1 MHLDPI
7 MLYLVGAIFAVLVI
21 GMVMRSMRQPY
32 VIGYLIAGVFLG
44 PHGIGLIEDEA
55 LLSRLG
61 AIGVVLLLFFIGME
75 VSPVKLIA
83 KWKVA
88 VFGTLLQI
96 FISVGC
102 VLPLGMFLEWPIER
116 IILIGFVISLSST
129 AVVMKLLQDWEELD
143 SKVGQN
149 VLVILLA
156 QDLAVIPMLIL
167 LSTLGN
173 NQQSLDNIWL
183 QLIGAGVIALIVGY
197 ITKKETT
204 HLPFSKSIKFD
215 HEMQVFAALGICF
228 GLSLI
233 TGLVGLSTALGS
245 FVAGMLVGAAKETRW
260 VHHSL
265 ESFRIIFVALFFVS
279 IGMLVDLNFIASH
292 WYQTGALVILVV
304 LTNTFI
310 NGSILR
316 ILGDNWRDSIYAGA
330 LLSQIGEFSFV
341 LAAVGIQA
349 HIISDYGYQM
359 TIAVISISL
368 LISPPWVMLIKLI
381 LSRVK
386 TEHGTE

>member
-1 MHLDPI
+1 
-7 MLYLVGAIFAVLVI
+7 
-21 GMVMRSMRQPY
+21 
-32 VIGYLIAGVFLG
+32 
-44 PHGIGLIEDEA
+44 
-55 LLSRLG
+55 
-61 AIGVVLLLFFIGME
+61 
-75 VSPVKLIA
+75 
-83 KWKVA
+83 
-88 VFGTLLQI
+88 
-96 FISVGC
+96 
-102 VLPLGMFLEWPIER
+102 
-116 IILIGFVISLSST
+116 
-129 AVVMKLLQDWEELD
+129 
-143 SKVGQN
+143 
-149 VLVILLA
+149 
-156 QDLAVIPMLIL
+156 
-167 LSTLGN
+167 
-173 NQQSLDNIWL
+173 
-183 QLIGAGVIALIVGY
+183 
-197 ITKKETT
+197 
-204 HLPFSKSIKFD
+204 
-215 HEMQVFAALGICF
+215 MQVFAALGLCF

-292 WYQTGALVILVV
+292 WYQTAALVILVV

-368 LISPPWVMLIKLI
+368 LISPPWIMLIKLM
-381 LSRVK
+381 LAEVK
-386 TEHGTE
+386 TENGAEQ